1 MAAQLEEIVIEVY
14 RLEAE
19 HVGANLRQRLF
30 NLIARCQELSPGSLP
45 RFLQRGKQVVIDF
58 SVNGQRELFQVHE
71 DVGQGFFNYGIG
83 EENPQLARLNLFP
96 AHVISDQD
104 VFAVL
109 VPRDSH
115 HTIPDL
121 RMTIERG
128 YDLGQLHAKAVV
140 FDLMVYSA
148 EKFDIAVWQV
158 SSQVPGSIH
167 SRTGARGERVRQESI
182 GRKFRAVEIASGHPF
197 AGKIQ
202 LSRNSYGDG
211 HEIGIENV
219 RLEVGDGFADW
230 NSRR

>member
-30 NLIARCQELSPGSLP
+30 DLIARRQELFPGSLP

-58 SVNGQRELFQVHE
+58 SVNGQRELCQMHE
-71 DVGQGFFNYGIG
+71 DVGQGFFHYGIG
-83 EENPQLARLNLFP
+83 EERPQLAHLNLFP

-148 EKFDIAVWQV
+148 EKFDIAVGQV
-158 SSQVPGSIH
+158 SPQVSGSIY
-167 SRTGARGERVRQESI
+167 SRARARGERIRQESI
-182 GRKFRAVEIASGHPF
+182 GRKFRAVEIAPGHPF
-197 AGKIQ
+197 PAEIQ
-202 LSRNSYGDG
+202 LSRNSYGNR
-211 HEIGIENV
+211 HEITVENV
-219 RLEVGDGFADW
+219 R
-230 NSRR
+230 